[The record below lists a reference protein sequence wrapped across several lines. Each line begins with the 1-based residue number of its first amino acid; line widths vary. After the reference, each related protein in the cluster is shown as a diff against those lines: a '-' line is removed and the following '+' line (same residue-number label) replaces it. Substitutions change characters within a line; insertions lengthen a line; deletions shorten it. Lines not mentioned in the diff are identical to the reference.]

1 MKVDFECLKLA
12 YLPDK
17 TLLAKKIA
25 YQITA
30 MGLRT
35 YIRDNFIADI
45 KPYKPKKLRQP
56 EKMLEIVSAWK
67 GLELIIEDIIDE
79 FGLGRKRCI
88 EFGVE
93 FGYSAVVFSNFFE
106 SVTGV
111 DTFEGDVHTVNKNE
125 HFEETSKRL
134 AAYTNIKLIKS
145 DYRDWIISDNQRYDL
160 AHVDIVHNY
169 KETFECGL
177 WAAQHSDCTIF
188 HDTESFPEV
197 RNAVKDIAKATGQKL
212 YNYPEHYGLGILV
225 DKKSIAS
232 R

>member
-1 MKVDFECLKLA
+1 MRH
-12 YLPDK
+12 
-17 TLLAKKIA
+17 
-25 YQITA
+25 A

-35 YIRDNFIADI
+35 YIRENFIADI
-45 KPYKPKKLRQP
+45 KPYKPKNFRKP

-67 GLELIIEDIIDE
+67 GLEMIVEDIIDQ
-79 FGLGRKRCI
+79 FDLKRDRCI

-93 FGYSAVVFSNFFE
+93 FGYSTVVFSNYFE

-134 AAYTNIKLIKS
+134 AGYANIQLVKS
-145 DYRDWIISDNQRYDL
+145 DYKDWIATDNQHYNL

-169 KETFECGL
+169 
-177 WAAQHSDCTIF
+177 A
-188 HDTESFPEV
+188 ESFPEV
-197 RNAVKDIAKATGQKL
+197 RRAVKDLAKKTGHKL
-212 YNYPEHYGLGILV
+212 YNYPQHYGLGILV
-225 DKKSIAS
+225 ARK